1 MQEKISCYWQKN
13 QEENIQETQNPQEN
27 KEIYGVSHVL
37 VPSYAANGNF
47 IALAYLLTGLL
58 GLFPALCV

>member
-13 QEENIQETQNPQEN
+13 QEENIQETQNPHEN

-37 VPSYAANGNF
+37 VPGYVQMV
-47 IALAYLLTGLL
+47 ILLR
-58 GLFPALCV
+58 